1 MKTPA
6 ALVGLLGL
14 VAFAHAQT
22 TADLVCSYAP
32 SQSSVVAAMSGAA
45 GGSAAVLATVAQA
58 TGLSVV
64 AHSSGAAILTGS
76 GGYIAGTIGSAAA
89 APFIVTVGVVA
100 GGTAVVVELVCAR
113 QNHPDQVAKIE
124 AAAMEYRKRSM
135 QALGKAKAKA
145 GVALSAG
152 KAQVA
157 VIKESV
163 LDYAYKR
170 IPKDKTVVLAD

>member
-1 MKTPA
+1 MRV
-6 ALVGLLGL
+6 ALLGLLGA
-14 VAFAHAQT
+14 VAVAHT
-22 TADLVCSYAP
+22 KPTGEIVCSYAP

-45 GGSAAVLATVAQA
+45 GGSAAVLTTVAQA

-89 APFIVTVGVVA
+89 APFIVAVGVTA
-100 GGTAVVVELVCAR
+100 GGTAVIVELLCAR
-113 QNHPDQVAKIE
+113 RNHPDQVAKVE
-124 AAAMEYRKRSM
+124 AAAMEYSKRAKV
-135 QALGKAKAKA
+135 ALGKVKSKA
-145 GVALSAG
+145 GVALTAG

-157 VIKESV
+157 VIKENV

-170 IPKDKTVVLAD
+170 IPKDKVVVLSE